1 MYRLQSLSYVC
12 MFKVWHPDPRN
23 LYGIHSVN
31 YIGATY
37 LPDICTCN
45 GARIHIVCFKTCLAA
60 VSCKGTKCH
69 RMLCVVLVCHSV
81 ETLLYSHN
89 TTHASLAPPAFHL
102 HSISIKSLTSSCHN
116 NDFMYAAIRLN
127 WLETISYYRQ
137 CWVSGLCDMKI
148 LVQYT
153 SI

>member
-1 MYRLQSLSYVC
+1 MRSVYRLQSLAYVC

-69 RMLCVVLVCHSV
+69 RMLCVVLACHCV
-81 ETLLYSHN
+81 ETLYYTRTTLHTLLWHLAHFIFIRFPLNHWHQAVIIMTLCMQQYVWTGWKLYRIIDSVEFLGCV
-89 TTHASLAPPAFHL
+89 TW
-102 HSISIKSLTSSCHN
+102 K
-116 NDFMYAAIRLN
+116 Y
-127 WLETISYYRQ
+127 
-137 CWVSGLCDMKI
+137 
-148 LVQYT
+148 
-153 SI
+153 